1 METQKDFTDGAVLRW
16 AGSSALGTAV
26 FTSPVPDALKRRGCM
41 GTLKPT
47 LRRQPLQMISPETST
62 TSSLL
67 PFLDRFSSLT
77 PERTGQVHLMPLTRP
92 THAPS
97 VTSRCSQPKPS
108 SGLSL
113 CLPPSPGPST
123 PTCCW
128 CWRGR
133 CCLSPQPSYLLFL
146 QSGPQPTC
154 PCASAHTRT
163 HKHMHG
169 TCTGI
174 DTYADT
180 PHLPNTHTH
189 RSTGTHMHTHSTC
202 INTQRH
208 TCAHMCT
215 HTHLPN
221 THTQANNPDRHS
233 IVNSYLPITI
243 SDQVLHLE
251 KPS

>member
-1 METQKDFTDGAVLRW
+1 METQKDFIDGAVLRW

-108 SGLSL
+108 SGLRL

-123 PTCCW
+123 PTCCPAA
-128 CWRGR
+128 GAGEGGAA
-133 CCLSPQPSYLLFL
+133 SPHSLR
-146 QSGPQPTC
+146 TC
-154 PCASAHTRT
+154 SSFSLGHSPPAHVPAHTHAHT
-163 HKHMHG
+163 NI
-169 TCTGI
+169 CTGR
-174 DTYADT
+174 A
-180 PHLPNTHTH
+180 
-189 RSTGTHMHTHSTC
+189 
-202 INTQRH
+202 
-208 TCAHMCT
+208 
-215 HTHLPN
+215 
-221 THTQANNPDRHS
+221 QA
-233 IVNSYLPITI
+233 
-243 SDQVLHLE
+243 
-251 KPS
+251 